1 MRVARP
7 PRGGWTYVREG
18 CSAADGT
25 FTTGGAPAGD
35 YHVQFSRLG
44 LPQQYYSQA
53 LTLDIATPVSVVAPG
68 DTTIGDATILRGG
81 SVSGSITDGSGNP
94 VPGCV
99 QAYRDGAPYGP
110 DSACAGADGRYT
122 LEGLAAGSYR
132 ITASGQYGS
141 GYLTTTYP
149 IDVVVTEGGSVDGI
163 DFTVALGGE
172 VNGTVTDAATGAPLN
187 GVTVALRLPPVP
199 DPSGSP
205 GYPQWTSWSAITDEQ
220 GHYSIRGVE
229 PGDYYVY
236 ANVDG
241 FVSEWHEDALSPS
254 SAALIRV
261 QASQSLP
268 VDFALAQIA
277 SLDLLVLDPSGAP
290 APDVSVT
297 LWQSLGGST
306 WQTDPA
312 GRVTLSSVV
321 PGNYVIEFNDWAQG
335 RFPQQFYNGKL
346 TRETADP
353 VTLAPGSAI
362 NLTAHLIGATLHSI
376 SGTVADATSHDP
388 VAGATVTAWAPG
400 TDTSLATATTGAD
413 GSYALTLPQ
422 VSVQISVTAG
432 TAYRETW
439 WVDAATRDSAAT
451 LVVSG
456 PQSGV
461 DVALPRVPRINGVV
475 TDSVT
480 AVPLTGITVAAI
492 PVGQTAAVA
501 QTTTGSDGRY
511 EIGGL
516 AIGSY
521 VLSFDDGTGPYLT
534 EFSGGVYVAAQ
545 GNAVE
550 LTVGAPWQTADGV
563 LDKPGSISGAVT
575 GAGGKKERACVQVWA
590 ADARTAVGSPVCV
603 AGGGSF
609 RVADLVPGTYL
620 VSVTQKNGQ
629 TSWYVAA
636 ASAATAA
643 PVVVGSGATV
653 SGIDISVKGKPKA

>member
-241 FVSEWHEDALSPS
+241 FVSEWHGDAL
-254 SAALIRV
+254 
-261 QASQSLP
+261 
-268 VDFALAQIA
+268 
-277 SLDLLVLDPSGAP
+277 
-290 APDVSVT
+290 
-297 LWQSLGGST
+297 
-306 WQTDPA
+306 
-312 GRVTLSSVV
+312 
-321 PGNYVIEFNDWAQG
+321 
-335 RFPQQFYNGKL
+335 
-346 TRETADP
+346 
-353 VTLAPGSAI
+353 
-362 NLTAHLIGATLHSI
+362 
-376 SGTVADATSHDP
+376 
-388 VAGATVTAWAPG
+388 
-400 TDTSLATATTGAD
+400 
-413 GSYALTLPQ
+413 
-422 VSVQISVTAG
+422 
-432 TAYRETW
+432 
-439 WVDAATRDSAAT
+439 
-451 LVVSG
+451 
-456 PQSGV
+456 
-461 DVALPRVPRINGVV
+461 
-475 TDSVT
+475 
-480 AVPLTGITVAAI
+480 
-492 PVGQTAAVA
+492 
-501 QTTTGSDGRY
+501 
-511 EIGGL
+511 
-516 AIGSY
+516 
-521 VLSFDDGTGPYLT
+521 
-534 EFSGGVYVAAQ
+534 
-545 GNAVE
+545 
-550 LTVGAPWQTADGV
+550 
-563 LDKPGSISGAVT
+563 
-575 GAGGKKERACVQVWA
+575 
-590 ADARTAVGSPVCV
+590 
-603 AGGGSF
+603 
-609 RVADLVPGTYL
+609 
-620 VSVTQKNGQ
+620 
-629 TSWYVAA
+629 
-636 ASAATAA
+636 
-643 PVVVGSGATV
+643 
-653 SGIDISVKGKPKA
+653 